1 VKHPSSGKRVSRP
14 NPQTEWVIRPVP
26 ELRIVDQ
33 DLWERVKLRQGEVRK
48 GTRPDRGEGRPFWVK
63 TRPKYL
69 LSGLLRCG
77 ACGGS
82 YTQINANLL
91 GCATARNKG
100 TCSNRI
106 NIRREA
112 IEATVLDG
120 LKHRLMDPDLFK
132 AFVEE
137 FARELNRIRA
147 VEISHTEHVK
157 AELGKVENRIKKIV
171 EAIAD
176 GISARSLKDE
186 LLVLEAR
193 QDELRA
199 RLATSGPPRPL
210 VHPALPELYRRRVA
224 ALSDALAN
232 ESSRDEAMELIRT
245 LIEAVVLVPDNN
257 KLQVEIRGQL
267 AAILALS
274 AHGKKPGPDDRASA
288 EQIKV
293 VAGVGFEP
301 TTFRL

>member
-1 VKHPSSGKRVSRP
+1 
-14 NPQTEWVIRPVP
+14 
-26 ELRIVDQ
+26 
-33 DLWERVKLRQGEVRK
+33 
-48 GTRPDRGEGRPFWVK
+48 
-63 TRPKYL
+63 
-69 LSGLLRCG
+69 
-77 ACGGS
+77 
-82 YTQINANLL
+82 
-91 GCATARNKG
+91 
-100 TCSNRI
+100 
-106 NIRREA
+106 
-112 IEATVLDG
+112 LDG